1 MPSPVKGLEVYENMV
16 EVLLVL
22 EVFLTEDLLVE
33 DLLLTISAMVLLGQ
47 KMTSQ
52 HAQCCR

>member
-22 EVFLTEDLLVE
+22 EVFLTEDLLDE